1 MSRFIEISPLPSDAT
16 LVRVREIFEPFSV
29 HRLAIVGDKAY
40 IQFNDNDCYDALTM
54 KYDTNEVTELQNAKI
69 TLLDADFSWPSDNSS
84 EKVLQKENENLDK
97 KETKT

>member
-1 MSRFIEISPLPSDAT
+1 
-16 LVRVREIFEPFSV
+16 
-29 HRLAIVGDKAY
+29 
-40 IQFNDNDCYDALTM
+40 M

>member
-1 MSRFIEISPLPSDAT
+1 MSIFDKSTQLSLKLT
-16 LVRVREIFEPFSV
+16 LT
-29 HRLAIVGDKAY
+29 
-40 IQFNDNDCYDALTM
+40 CYDALTM